1 MDNILEV
8 RNLRTY
14 YHTRTRTV
22 PAVDGV
28 DFTLKPKEILG
39 FVGESGCGKT
49 TVARSIVG
57 LINRRN
63 TKIESGEILFKG
75 QELNGM
81 DNSKLCEIRG
91 KGISMIFQDPFVS
104 LSPVYTVFSQIYEV
118 MKAHDPQLT
127 KQKARDRIIGL
138 LQDVGIPSPELRL
151 DDYPFQLSGGMQQ
164 RVMIA
169 IALANN
175 PDILIADEP
184 TTALDVTVQAQ
195 VLDLL
200 LRLRDEYKMAMIL
213 ISHNLAVVA
222 SVCDRVCVM
231 YGGVIV
237 EEADVMDIFDHPM
250 HPYTRGLMASIPS
263 ITGDRKEELF
273 SIKGNVEVIEP
284 PVSCCRFCK
293 RCDRATEKCSLS
305 EPPLVEISP
314 GHKVRCFDTNREEHS
329 GKQQ

>member
-39 FVGESGCGKT
+39 LVGESGCGKT
-49 TVARSIVG
+49 TVARSVVG

-81 DNSKLCEIRG
+81 DSHRLCGIRG

-118 MKAHDPQLT
+118 MKAHDPEIT
-127 KQKARDRIIGL
+127 KAQARGRIIEL
-138 LQDVGIPSPELRL
+138 LQNVGIPSPELRL

-200 LRLRDEYKMAMIL
+200 LQLRDRYEMAMIL

-222 SVCDRVCVM
+222 SICDRVCVM
-231 YGGVIV
+231 YGGVVV
-237 EEADVMDIFDHPM
+237 EEASVYDIFDHPM
-250 HPYTRGLMASIPS
+250 HPYTKGLMASIPS
-263 ITGDRKEELF
+263 ISGDRKEELF

-284 PVSCCRFCK
+284 PVTCCRFCK
-293 RCDRATEKCSLS
+293 RCERATEECRLS
-305 EPPLVEISP
+305 EPPLVEVGP
-314 GHKVRCFDTNREEHS
+314 GHKVRCFNRDRED
-329 GKQQ
+329 

>member
-1 MDNILEV
+1 MENILEV
-8 RNLRTY
+8 KDLRTY
-14 YHTRTRTV
+14 YHTRSRVV

-28 DFTLKPKEILG
+28 SFTLKPKEILG
-39 FVGESGCGKT
+39 LVGESGCGKT
-49 TVARSIVG
+49 TVARSVVG
-57 LINRRN
+57 LINKRN
-63 TKIESGEILFKG
+63 TKIESGQILFQGKNLKDLSDD
-75 QELNGM
+75 E
-81 DNSKLCEIRG
+81 LCEVRG

-104 LSPVYTVFSQIYEV
+104 LSPVYTVFSQVFEV
-118 MKAHDPQLT
+118 MKAHDRRLT
-127 KQKARDRIIGL
+127 KAQARPRVEEL
-138 LQDVGIPSPELRL
+138 LRKVGIPSPELRM

-200 LRLRDEYKMAMIL
+200 LSLRDEFQMSMIL

-231 YGGVIV
+231 YSGVTV
-237 EEADVMDIFDHPM
+237 EEADVYEIFDNPM
-250 HPYTRGLMASIPS
+250 HPYTKGLMASIPS
-263 ITGDRKEELF
+263 INESKKKLF
-273 SIKGNVEVIEP
+273 SIKGTVETLSI
-284 PVSCCRFCK
+284 PVNRCRFCK
-293 RCDRATEKCSLS
+293 RCEFATKECECS

-314 GHKVRCFDTNREEHS
+314 GHLVRCFNINKGAEDGR
-329 GKQQ
+329 

>member
-164 RVMIA
+164 RVM
-169 IALANN
+169 
-175 PDILIADEP
+175 
-184 TTALDVTVQAQ
+184 
-195 VLDLL
+195 
-200 LRLRDEYKMAMIL
+200 
-213 ISHNLAVVA
+213 
-222 SVCDRVCVM
+222 
-231 YGGVIV
+231 
-237 EEADVMDIFDHPM
+237 
-250 HPYTRGLMASIPS
+250 
-263 ITGDRKEELF
+263 
-273 SIKGNVEVIEP
+273 
-284 PVSCCRFCK
+284 
-293 RCDRATEKCSLS
+293 
-305 EPPLVEISP
+305 
-314 GHKVRCFDTNREEHS
+314 
-329 GKQQ
+329 